1 MPRVRDTVLLSGWL
15 FADLLLALAV
25 LFLVANTAGIKL
37 APVLPP
43 ILIVNPTILDANA
56 NTPNCIGGTSAP
68 QCTVTIE
75 ESRASEGDITW
86 TVSSDIS
93 NSIKY
98 SINTGK
104 LSPGQSTK
112 LTISAIPCQNG

>member
-37 APVLPP
+37 KPVLPP
-43 ILIVNPTILDANA
+43 ILLVTPTILDANA
-56 NTPNCIGGTSAP
+56 NAVNCMGGTIAP
-68 QCTVTIE
+68 QCTITIE
-75 ESRASEGDITW
+75 EAKASVGDITW
-86 TVSSDIS
+86 TVRSNII

-98 SINTGK
+98 TTTPAK
-104 LSPGQSTK
+104 LS
-112 LTISAIPCQNG
+112 

>member
-15 FADLLLALAV
+15 CADLLLALAV

-43 ILIVNPTILDANA
+43 TLIVSPTILAATA
-56 NTPNCIGGTSAP
+56 NTSNCTGGTSAH

-75 ESRASEGDITW
+75 ESNASVGDLTW

-93 NSIKY
+93 DTIKY
-98 SINTGK
+98 RFNSGK
-104 LSPGQSTK
+104 LSQGQST
-112 LTISAIPCQNG
+112 TMT